1 MAYVQANNLKHSK
14 QSMESCMFNSTLF
27 TFQETTIEKVVA
39 SGPGLVFIV
48 YPAVVLQLPAG
59 PLWAATFFVMLVVS
73 DKECQ
78 TVGVA
83 FERIVYFACGANLY
97 D

>member
-1 MAYVQANNLKHSK
+1 
-14 QSMESCMFNSTLF
+14 MFSSTLS

>member
-1 MAYVQANNLKHSK
+1 MPCNS
-14 QSMESCMFNSTLF
+14 SMLELSDYFHGFPGQKLYF
-27 TFQETTIEKVVA
+27 PQFQETTIESVVA

-73 DKECQ
+73 
-78 TVGVA
+78 VGKRFLFSSNVT
-83 FERIVYFACGANLY
+83 
-97 D
+97 